1 MVSLKHS
8 KSGLIL
14 FTLTLMLT
22 VTLIGNLYP
31 QGAQAEVTG
40 TVTINGDAAYAKSV
54 NVTLTLSCD
63 TAVDMQFSNDNS
75 VWSDWETY
83 STTKAW
89 NLTETDS
96 TAERTVYVN
105 FRDAANETGAA
116 TDSIIVDPVAPTAYA
131 YMDVISAADNQV
143 LFYGG
148 YSTDDVA
155 IASYYWDYG
164 DGHNA
169 TGLTTNHTYTGE
181 GNYTG
186 YLKVTDLA
194 GNTANCSFWVKVP
207 IVAPATPTPTPAPT
221 AYPTIPSQPTVTPSL
236 QPSPTVEESSLSPTA
251 AVVIVAVT
259 VIVVVGIVI
268 VLVISRSKPK
278 SPTAT

>member
-1 MVSLKHS
+1 
-8 KSGLIL
+8 
-14 FTLTLMLT
+14 MLT

-40 TVTINGDAAYAKSV
+40 SVTINGNATYTNTV

-89 NLTETDS
+89 NLTETDA
-96 TAERTVYVN
+96 TAERTIYVN
-105 FRDAANETGAA
+105 FRDALNETGVASD
-116 TDSIIVDPVAPTAYA
+116 TIIVDPVAPTAYA
-131 YMDVISAADNQV
+131 YMEILSADDNQV

-169 TGLTTNHTYTGE
+169 TGLTTNHTYTAE
-181 GNYTG
+181 GNFTG

-194 GNTANCSFWVKVP
+194 GNTANSSFWVKVP
-207 IVAPATPTPTPAPT
+207 LVTPATPTPTPAPT
-221 AYPTIPSQPTVTPSL
+221 PYITITPHPTVTPSL
-236 QPSPTVEESSLSPTA
+236 QPSPTVEESALSPTA
-251 AVVIVAVT
+251 AVVIIAVT
-259 VIVVVGIVI
+259 LIVVFGVVI
-268 VLVISRSKPK
+268 VLVISRQKPK
-278 SPTAT
+278 PPTAT